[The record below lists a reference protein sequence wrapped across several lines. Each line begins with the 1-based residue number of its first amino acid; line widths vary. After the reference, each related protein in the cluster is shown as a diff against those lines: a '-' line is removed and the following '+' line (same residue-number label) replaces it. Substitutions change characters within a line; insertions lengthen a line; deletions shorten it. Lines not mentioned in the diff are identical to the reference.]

1 MTPGNVSGTEQN
13 ARRTA
18 KKLERTHPEALDL
31 HSLVRPSPTL
41 FRKKKNEMVDL
52 DAAFAAVNTSKT
64 GKITA
69 SEVQA
74 ALALANLSFSLQ
86 TCALAVRLHD
96 ADGDGCITRG
106 EFAALHSSL
115 DGLNSAFGELSGAG
129 PGASDDAPG
138 IDLEKTEAALKKV
151 DIELDRPALAAA
163 FGSFDPSK
171 DGKLCASEFIGLA
184 LFLRAAKAAF
194 RAFDSVRERQRLSFV
209 VIVAG
214 RRERERGGDKKKGG
228 RDRRKQTHLF
238 KTSFLHHVKKQEG
251 KGTITMNRDQFIYAA
266 ASCR

>member
-1 MTPGNVSGTEQN
+1 
-13 ARRTA
+13 
-18 KKLERTHPEALDL
+18 
-31 HSLVRPSPTL
+31 
-41 FRKKKNEMVDL
+41 MVDL

-96 ADGDGCITRG
+96 DDDDGCITRG

-115 DGLNSAFGELSGAG
+115 DGLNTAFGELSGAG

-163 FGSFDPSK
+163 FSSFDPSK

-209 VIVAG
+209 FIFAG
-214 RRERERGGDKKKGG
+214 RRERERETK
-228 RDRRKQTHLF
+228 RKEVETKENKLTF
-238 KTSFLHHVKKQEG
+238 SKPLSF
-251 KGTITMNRDQFIYAA
+251 IP
-266 ASCR
+266 

>member
-1 MTPGNVSGTEQN
+1 
-13 ARRTA
+13 
-18 KKLERTHPEALDL
+18 
-31 HSLVRPSPTL
+31 
-41 FRKKKNEMVDL
+41 MVDL

-96 ADGDGCITRG
+96 VDDDGCITRG

-115 DGLNSAFGELSGAG
+115 DGLNTAFGELSGAG

-163 FGSFDPSK
+163 FSSFDPSK

-194 RAFDSVRERQRLSFV
+194 RAFDSVRDRELAFFWFCFFGGGV
-209 VIVAG
+209 
-214 RRERERGGDKKKGG
+214 EREGG
-228 RDRRKQTHLF
+228 RGKEKRSRQNKENSPFQNLFFFIPKKNRRARAR
-238 KTSFLHHVKKQEG
+238 S
-251 KGTITMNRDQFIYAA
+251 R
-266 ASCR
+266 

>member
-1 MTPGNVSGTEQN
+1 MVPKRTANREREGTERISTLDRLL
-13 ARRTA
+13 APLDDLA
-18 KKLERTHPEALDL
+18 KKNNPDL
-31 HSLVRPSPTL
+31 
-41 FRKKKNEMVDL
+41 FKKMVEL

-96 ADGDGCITRG
+96 VDDDGSITRG
-106 EFAALHSSL
+106 EFGALHSSL
-115 DGLNSAFGELSGAG
+115 DGLNTAFGELSGAG

-138 IDLEKTEAALKKV
+138 LDLEKTEAALKKV
-151 DIELDRPALAAA
+151 EIELDRPALAAA
-163 FGSFDPSK
+163 FNAFDPSK

-194 RAFDSVRERQRLSFV
+194 RAFDSVRCFRGRERQKER
-209 VIVAG
+209 G
-214 RRERERGGDKKKGG
+214 REGEKERRRERERGG
-228 RDRRKQTHLF
+228 RQ
-238 KTSFLHHVKKQEG
+238 KT
-251 KGTITMNRDQFIYAA
+251 
-266 ASCR
+266 